1 MHVSSSPHI
10 RSRVKTSSIM
20 LLVILALLPAACVG
34 IWVFGPYAGAVLAAS
49 IVSAVLTEYIYE
61 KLMRR
66 SVTVKDGSAVVTGIL
81 LGMNLPVSVPL
92 WMPVI
97 GSVFAVLVVKQLFGG
112 LGQNFMNPALA
123 GRCFLLISFS
133 ARMTDFS
140 VSAAAASRI
149 VDTVSGA
156 TPLAELKAGGSADL
170 LSMFLGNTKG
180 AIGETSALALLA
192 GGIFLAALGI
202 IRLWIPLLYL
212 GSFSIFVMIFG
223 GHGFDLTYI
232 AAELLG
238 GGLMLGAWFM
248 ATDYVTSPITR
259 RGKIIYGILLGIM
272 TGIFRLFGGAA
283 EGVSYAIIFCNL
295 LVPLIERLTLPGGF
309 GCRKE
314 KGGSA
319 A

>member
-1 MHVSSSPHI
+1 
-10 RSRVKTSSIM
+10 
-20 LLVILALLPAACVG
+20 
-34 IWVFGPYAGAVLAAS
+34 
-49 IVSAVLTEYIYE
+49 
-61 KLMRR
+61 
-66 SVTVKDGSAVVTGIL
+66 
-81 LGMNLPVSVPL
+81 
-92 WMPVI
+92 
-97 GSVFAVLVVKQLFGG
+97 
-112 LGQNFMNPALA
+112 
-123 GRCFLLISFS
+123 
-133 ARMTDFS
+133 MTDFS

-295 LVPLIERLTLPGGF
+295 F
-309 GCRKE
+309 G
-314 KGGSA
+314 A
-319 A
+319 AD